1 MKLPQ
6 GPKQIIRELEDAG
19 YEAFAVGGCVRDS
32 LLGREPSDWD
42 LCTSA
47 LPRQIKAVFEGKLR
61 QRDTGIA
68 HGTVTLLAE
77 DGPVEVTTYR
87 KDGAYTDHRR
97 PDRVIL
103 GVPLEEDLAR
113 RDFTINAMAMAPGGP
128 LQDPFGGQKDLKA
141 KLIRCVGEPRQ
152 RFSEDALR
160 ILRALR
166 FAAQL
171 DFQID
176 PDTLKAARECAPLL
190 NNIARER
197 VFQELDRMLQG
208 PGAGRVLAQCGDILA
223 QVIPQIGRA
232 VGFDLKSPM
241 HDRDL
246 WQHTASAV
254 GQAAPRRTVR
264 WALLLHDLAKP
275 DCFVLDG
282 KGVGHAPEH
291 GQLGSHMSEE
301 ILHGLRAPNRLIGP
315 VRLLIRYHDYPTVVK
330 EQSVRRWLARL
341 GPDLLEDLIEVKRAD
356 LLAHARRSEVTRRMK
371 QLKEFHQLMA
381 VVEQSHPCL
390 RLEDMAVNGRDLIRA
405 GICRP
410 GPVTGRM
417 LRRLLSEVIEGRTE
431 NNRQQLLALAH
442 RLGSDAEQKD
452 KQENQ

>member
-6 GPKQIIRELEDAG
+6 GPEKIIRELQGAG

-47 LPRQIKAVFEGKLR
+47 LPQEIKAVFEGKLR

-87 KDGAYTDHRR
+87 KDGSYTDHRR
-97 PDRVIL
+97 PDQVIL

-128 LQDPFGGQKDLKA
+128 LRDPFGGQQDLKA
-141 KLIRCVGEPRQ
+141 GLIRCVGDPWQ

-166 FAAQL
+166 FASQL
-171 DFQID
+171 DFTID
-176 PDTLKAARECAPLL
+176 PDTLAAAREAAPLL
-190 NNIARER
+190 ENVARER
-197 VFQELDRMLQG
+197 VFQEMDRMLQG
-208 PGAGRVLAQCGDILA
+208 PGAGRVLTQCGDILA
-223 QVIPQIGRA
+223 QVIPQIGRTL
-232 VGFDLKSPM
+232 GFDLKSPM

-246 WQHTASAV
+246 WQHIASAV
-254 GQAAPRRTVR
+254 GAAAPGRTVR

-275 DCFVLDG
+275 ACFVLDG

-291 GQLGSHMSEE
+291 GQRGSQMSEE
-301 ILHGLRAPNRLIGP
+301 ILRGLRAPNRLIGP
-315 VRLLIRYHDYPTVVK
+315 VRLLVRYHDFPTVAK

-341 GPDLLEDLIEVKRAD
+341 GPDLLEDLVEVKRAD
-356 LLAHARRSEVTRRMK
+356 LAAHAKCPEVKRRMT
-371 QLKEFHQLMA
+371 QLEEFHRLMES
-381 VVEQSHPCL
+381 VEQSHPCL
-390 RLEDMAVNGRDLIRA
+390 RLEDMAVNGSDLIRA

-431 NNRQQLLALAH
+431 NDRQQLLKLA
-442 RLGSDAEQKD
+442 RKYSVEAEEKNT
-452 KQENQ
+452 ENK